1 MAILVTGGA
10 GFIGSHTCVELLEHG
25 FEVVVADNYANSTP
39 AVIGAV
45 QALAGGRISARNV
58 DLHDGAQIDR
68 VFGEHRVDAVIH
80 FAARKSVPESVRI
93 PAEYYRTNVTGT
105 VNLVR
110 AMLAHEVRHL
120 VFSSSCSV
128 YGDQFSDQIT
138 ELARPVPTNP
148 YARSKLI
155 CEQIL
160 GDVCGAHPD
169 LSVLALRYFNPVGAH
184 PSGSLGENPAGAP
197 ANLMPRIAQVATGR
211 LDRVQV
217 FGVDYPTKDGSAVRD
232 YIHVMDVA
240 EAHRIGLEY
249 TRDRS
254 GMRVLNIGTGHGVS
268 VLELI
273 DTFQES
279 CGVLVPYEVTG
290 RRPGDVA
297 SLIADPSLADQE
309 WGWRPAR
316 QLQIMCRDA
325 WRFER
330 RTATC
335 A

>member
-1 MAILVTGGA
+1 
-10 GFIGSHTCVELLEHG
+10 
-25 FEVVVADNYANSTP
+25 VVVADNYVNSSPEVLGT
-39 AVIGAV
+39 VRE
-45 QALAGGRISARNV
+45 LAGGRITACDADMHDARLV
-58 DLHDGAQIDR
+58 DR
-68 VFGEHRVDAVIH
+68 VFDKHRVDSVIH
-80 FAARKSVPESVRI
+80 FAGRKSVPESVRV

-105 VNLVR
+105 INLVL
-110 AMLAHEVRHL
+110 AMLGHGVRHL

-128 YGDQFSDQIT
+128 YGDQYSEQIT

-160 GDVCGAHPD
+160 GDLCGAHPE

-184 PSGSLGENPAGAP
+184 PSGSLGENPSGPP
-197 ANLMPRIAQVATGR
+197 ANLMPRITRAAAGR
-211 LDRVQV
+211 LNRVQV
-217 FGVDYPTKDGSAVRD
+217 FGTDYPTKDGSAVRD

-249 TRDRS
+249 ARDRS
-254 GMRVLNIGTGHGVS
+254 GMRVLNVGTGRGVS

-273 DTFQES
+273 GAFQES
-279 CGVLVPYEVTG
+279 CGVQVPYETTR

-309 WGWRPAR
+309 WGWRPTR
-316 QLQIMCRDA
+316 QLQVMCRDA
-325 WRFER
+325 WRFEQ

-335 A
+335 V

>member
-25 FEVVVADNYANSTP
+25 FEVVVADNYANSSP
-39 AVIGAV
+39 AVVGTV
-45 QALAGGRISARNV
+45 QALAGGRFAARGV
-58 DLHDGAQIDR
+58 DLLDAAQIDR
-68 VFGEHRVDAVIH
+68 VFSEHRIDAVIH
-80 FAARKSVPESVRI
+80 FAARKSVPESVSN
-93 PAEYYRTNVTGT
+93 PAEYYRTNVAGT
-105 VNLVR
+105 INLVG
-110 AMLAHEVRHL
+110 AMLAYGVRHL

-128 YGDQFSDQIT
+128 YGDQYSEQIT
-138 ELARPVPTNP
+138 ERARPVPTNP

-160 GDVCGAHPD
+160 GDVCAAHPD
-169 LSVLALRYFNPVGAH
+169 LSVLALRFFNPVGAH
-184 PSGSLGENPAGAP
+184 PSGSLGESPAGAP
-197 ANLMPRIAQVATGR
+197 ANLMPRIAQTAAGH

-217 FGVDYPTKDGSAVRD
+217 FGTDYPTKDGSAVRD

-249 TRDRS
+249 ARDMS

-273 DTFQES
+273 NTFQDS
-279 CGVLVPYEVTG
+279 CGVRVRYEVTG

-309 WGWRPAR
+309 WGWRPTR

-325 WRFER
+325 WRFEQ

>member
-25 FEVVVADNYANSTP
+25 FEVVVADNYANSSPT
-39 AVIGAV
+39 VVDTV
-45 QALAGGRISARNV
+45 QALTGGPITGREV
-58 DLHDGAQIDR
+58 DMADGAQVDR
-68 VFGEHRVDAVIH
+68 IFAEHHIDAVIH
-80 FAARKSVPESVRI
+80 FAARKSVPESVRM
-93 PAEYYRTNVTGT
+93 PGEYYRTNVTGT
-105 VNLVR
+105 INLVR
-110 AMLAHEVRHL
+110 AMLAHGVRRL

-128 YGDQFSDQIT
+128 YGDRYGGQIT

-148 YARSKLI
+148 YARSKLT

-160 GDVCGAHPD
+160 RDVCGARAEM
-169 LSVLALRYFNPVGAH
+169 SVLALRYFNPVGAH
-184 PSGSLGENPAGAP
+184 PSGSIGDNPAGAP
-197 ANLMPRIAQVATGR
+197 ANLMPLIVGAATGR

-217 FGVDYPTKDGSAVRD
+217 FGTDYPTKDGSAVRD
-232 YIHVMDVA
+232 YIHVLDVA
-240 EAHRIGLEY
+240 EAHRIGLDY
-249 TRDRS
+249 TRDRC
-254 GMRVLNIGTGHGVS
+254 GMRVLNIGTGRGVS

-273 DTFQES
+273 DMFQRN
-279 CGVLVPYEVTG
+279 CGVRVPYDVTG

-297 SLIADPSLADQE
+297 SLIADPSLADRE

-316 QLQIMCRDA
+316 QLQNMCRDA
-325 WRFER
+325 WRFEQ